1 MESGAERSKTQPP
14 GEQSQLDIAIIG
26 LGCQFPEAPNPLA
39 FWQLI
44 RRGGLTF
51 RPIPASRWNH
61 RLFFDDRPR
70 TIDRTYVQQ
79 GAFLDDEELKQ
90 FAALHFGMAARRAQL
105 TDPQHRLLLDA
116 VRCAIQDAGYETRWF
131 CRERTGVF
139 VGASVSEHKELH
151 LIRLRAMQL
160 LDGGFGKKPGG
171 ISDGVEQS
179 LVENVATTRAFSVP
193 GNLLNMAA
201 ATVAQ
206 FYDLGGPA
214 FAIDAACSSGLVA
227 LHNAVMHL
235 RTKQLDL
242 ALAGG
247 VYLNLLPDNLVGFA
261 RIGAISRAGACKP
274 FDAAADGFLMGEGV
288 GVVLLKRREDAQ
300 HDGDRIYALIK
311 GSACNN
317 DGRSEGPM
325 TPRQGGQL
333 AVLEAAYRD
342 AGVAPSTI
350 GYMEAHG
357 TATTV
362 GDLVEVGALRQL
374 FEKSGWTPETGAR
387 TALGSVKANI
397 GHTMSAAGIA
407 GLLKAALALHHRIL
421 PPQPSVQEQN
431 PKLGLVSP
439 GESSGPFYLLRQ
451 AQYWDSPL
459 DYPRRAAVSSF
470 GFGGTNAHTVL
481 EERPVRN
488 ERAAV
493 QRSRSESRTE
503 KGRAEL
509 VLLSAAQPSLVARQA
524 RELLDALPTIES
536 EGGTLIDLAYTLS
549 TARVAQDCRLAVVA
563 NSFSQLEERL
573 KVAAVS
579 VESASNS
586 ARPTPLGPGIWF
598 VRGPTDAS
606 ARRLALLF
614 PGQGAQRVGMLR
626 EVYEQV
632 PAFRQRLDELDTAL
646 GAELHRR
653 LGGTLRSL
661 LYPLAP
667 LGDAEAAQSASLL
680 EAERRLQATEA
691 CQPAMAAVELALCA
705 TLGQMRIEPAAV
717 LGHSLGEFVAASVA
731 GVLSAEECVRWL
743 ARRGLAMAS
752 LPLADPGAMASVA
765 APREEVAAVLHSLGP
780 DHGQDGPEPVVIANL
795 NHPQQIV
802 ISGSTRAVAVASSAL
817 AESGR
822 RVTRLRVSHA
832 FHSPLMRGLR
842 SDLAVLLQRQPLSC
856 PKLPFVSSTSA
867 AMCPGTADAIAQLWL
882 EHATA
887 PVDFVSA
894 LRRLVSDPPDGC
906 GARILL
912 QVGGG
917 SSLLSLAKGAIE
929 NAERV
934 QFAALTDPE
943 DDGLESM
950 SNALGLLWAMGTPI
964 NFGVLFDAR
973 DVTLLSLPPTPL
985 ETQSYWV
992 IEPGAGRPELLANLQ
1007 PSGSTP
1013 PLKANASGES
1023 MDPLVALF
1031 REQVALLQE
1040 QNRML
1045 RERGLASDAPSVS
1058 LPASTHGQPP
1068 QLPSAGSAPQ
1078 SGLLAAPHIAPN
1090 LARREIAQRVHGT
1103 VARISGFPLTA
1114 IQPTQTLAG
1123 DLGFDSL
1130 MAAELEADLS
1140 TAFGNSGVL
1149 PRDFLGARTTI
1160 AELVEHLSRA
1170 QVDGQAS
1177 SGEAVR
1183 AAPSTAFSSELRCFA
1198 PILVESPLVGPSAE
1212 PLPDVVLIT
1221 RDSLG
1226 VAEALAARLEALGSR
1241 PLLAELSSDVELRGI
1256 LESSAHGVG
1265 PIGGIIHLSALG
1277 APPAIRGVGGLAGN
1291 LEGLLQ
1297 PLIWAHRL
1305 ARLQTDPE
1313 LAKGG
1318 LFVVATAEG
1327 AVPQGGSGGASAPY
1341 PAIQAAALAGFAKAL
1356 ARERVDETVKAIH
1369 LQLEDGPEEMADAL
1383 IAEIRG
1389 SDMISEVAW
1398 SARVRRAVDFV
1409 PAQTSSLALLGPEDV
1424 VLVTGGAR
1432 GVGARLAMALGSRR
1446 CSLILVGR
1454 SDDGPTVQK
1463 TLQAVRESGG
1473 RAIYVQWDVTGPAG
1487 HILDSARESLGP
1499 ITAIVH
1505 AAGVSEDAPLVA
1517 KDESSFRKVMRPKLD
1532 GLVETLRATEND
1544 PLRLVVLISSWA
1556 GHFGN
1561 ASQTDYAAANAALSK
1576 IAGQLPAIR
1585 PGVSALALSY
1595 PPWEGTEMVNRIPR
1609 LAKDRLRE
1617 QGVPFIE
1624 DRSGQAALFTAL
1636 DSGAAGDVL
1645 LASEAPPRK
1654 KDRRHFVVLDRHND
1668 VYLEDHQLGGHPV
1681 LPFAAAFELMARAAF
1696 DRGFSNAPLHV
1707 RQLELRQP
1715 VRVDRATLLT
1725 LTSHQLDPKGRELT
1739 VTLSAAPADAPRPFS
1754 RAPAY
1759 VGRFSLETGP
1769 SVPILDPNPLLPD
1782 AQQPSMSLEDFYG
1795 ETTFHGPRLRAVT
1808 SIEKLSSAG
1817 IIGWV
1822 RTSRPAD
1829 WIRRPAH
1836 DEWCVDPL
1844 ALDGAFQLAA
1854 YWAWANLGR
1863 AGFPTGIAEYR
1874 QFALLTDGPL
1884 RVCLTLEN
1892 VSGDEVQGTLL
1903 IQHRSGKT
1911 LATATGVRGDFKHRD
1926 PRFLRGRS
1934 VASGSPGEVT
1944 QAPAESNDAGSAVDS
1959 SAYVIEQF
1967 PEVVEF
1973 QERLEMLEGFGLK
1986 NPYFNVHQ
1994 RVTNETALIDGRT
2007 MINWSSYNYL
2017 GLSGDAAVTRAA
2029 QEAIAR
2035 YGTSVSASRV
2045 ASGEKPLH
2053 GEFERELAAFLGT
2066 GSAVVMV
2073 SGHAAFVTVI
2083 GHVVGPSDLVVHD
2096 SLAHD
2101 CILGGA
2107 KMSGA
2112 KRRPFPHNDWQ
2123 ALDRALSQL
2132 RPHYRRVLIAI
2143 EGVYSMDG
2151 DIPDLPRLI
2160 EIKKKHRALLL
2171 VDEAHSI
2178 GVLGNT
2184 GRGIGEHFGVQRS
2197 DVDFWMGT
2205 LSKSLASCGG
2215 YVAGSRALIQFLKYT
2230 APGFVFSVGISP
2242 PNAAAALEALRQIQ
2256 RHPEKI
2262 RQLHQRASL
2271 FLQLAKARGVDTG
2284 FSGGSAVV
2292 PAILGNSMH
2301 ALQVSEAMRQRGIN
2315 VQPILYPAVEDS
2327 LARLRFFVTATHTEE
2342 QIRETVDAL
2351 VDEIARVRASNGELQ
2366 TASL

>member
-1 MESGAERSKTQPP
+1 M
-14 GEQSQLDIAIIG
+14 DIAIIG
-26 LGCQFPEAPNPLA
+26 LGCRFPEAPNPLA
-39 FWQLI
+39 FWKLI

-51 RPIPASRWNH
+51 RPIPVSRWNH

-70 TIDRTYVQQ
+70 SLDKTYVEQ
-79 GAFLDDEELKQ
+79 GAFLDDDELKQ
-90 FAALHFGMAARRAQL
+90 FAALHFGMAARRVQV

-116 VRCAIQDAGYETRWF
+116 VRCAIQDAGYEARGF

-151 LIRLRAMQL
+151 LSRLRAMQL
-160 LDGGFGKKPGG
+160 LDGNFGKKPGG
-171 ISDGVEQS
+171 ISSGVELS
-179 LVENVATTRAFSVP
+179 VVEDVAATRAFSIP

-214 FAIDAACSSGLVA
+214 FAIDAACSSALVA
-227 LHNAVMHL
+227 LHNALMHL
-235 RTKQLDL
+235 RTQQLDL
-242 ALAGG
+242 AVTGG

-261 RIGAISRAGACKP
+261 RIGAISRAGACRP

-288 GVVLLKRREDAQ
+288 GVVLLKRREDAER
-300 HDGDRIYALIK
+300 DGDRIYALIK
-311 GSACNN
+311 GASCNN

-342 AGVAPSTI
+342 AGVSPSTI
-350 GYMEAHG
+350 GYIEAHG

-374 FEKSGWTPETGAR
+374 FEKSGWTPAQGAR
-387 TALGSVKANI
+387 TALGSIKANI

-407 GLLKAALALHHRIL
+407 GLIKAALALHHRTV
-421 PPQPSVQEQN
+421 PPQPSVNEQN
-431 PKLGLVSP
+431 PKLSLVSP
-439 GESSGPFYLLRQ
+439 GESSGPFYLPQQ
-451 AQYWDSPL
+451 AQHWESPP

-470 GFGGTNAHTVL
+470 GFGGTNAHVVL
-481 EERPVRN
+481 EERSVRPQQFAHRRRRSDPRT
-488 ERAAV
+488 ERA
-493 QRSRSESRTE
+493 
-503 KGRAEL
+503 RAEVIL
-509 VLLSAAQPSLVARQA
+509 ISAAQPSLVARQA
-524 RELLDALPTIES
+524 RELLDALGAIES
-536 EGGTLIDLAYTLS
+536 EGGRLIDVAYTLS
-549 TARVAQDCRLAVVA
+549 TARLAQDCRLAIVA

-573 KVAAVS
+573 RVAAAS
-579 VESASNS
+579 VESPSS
-586 ARPTPLGPGIWF
+586 SGGPSSLGAGVWF

-632 PAFRQRLDELDTAL
+632 PAFRERIDELDVAL
-646 GAELHRR
+646 GPQLHRR

-661 LYPLAP
+661 LYPLVS
-667 LGDAEAAQSASLL
+667 LGDADAAQSPSLV
-680 EAERRLQATEA
+680 EAERRLQRTEA

-705 TLGQMRIEPAAV
+705 VLTRMQIEPAATV
-717 LGHSLGEFVAASVA
+717 GHSLGEFVAASVA
-731 GVLSAEECVRWL
+731 GVLSAEDCVRWV

-752 LPLADPGAMASVA
+752 LPLSDPGAMASVA
-765 APREEVAAVLHSLGP
+765 APREEVATVLRALGP
-780 DHGQDGPEPVVIANL
+780 NHEPDGPEPVVIANL
-795 NHPQQIV
+795 NHPQQAV
-802 ISGSTRAVAVASSAL
+802 ISGSTGGVAAAASAL
-817 AESGR
+817 SETGR
-822 RVTRLRVSHA
+822 KVTRLRVSHA

-842 SDLAVLLQRQPLSC
+842 TDLEILLQEQPLSP
-856 PKLPFVSSTSA
+856 PKLPLVSSISGA
-867 AMCPGTADAIAQLWL
+867 ICPGSADAMAELWL
-882 EHATA
+882 DHATA
-887 PVDFVSA
+887 PVDFISA
-894 LRRLVSDPPDGC
+894 VRRLVSDPPEGC

-929 NAERV
+929 NPGQV
-934 QFAALTDPE
+934 QFAALTGRE
-943 DDGLESM
+943 DDGLESL

-964 NFGVLFDAR
+964 DFGPLFESRDA
-973 DVTLLSLPPTPL
+973 TLWSLPPTPL
-985 ETQSYWV
+985 ETQPYWV
-992 IEPGAGRPELLANLQ
+992 IETGAGRPEVLANL
-1007 PSGSTP
+1007 PSASTP
-1013 PLKANASGES
+1013 PLNTNASGES

-1040 QNRML
+1040 QNKML
-1045 RERGLASDAPSVS
+1045 RERGLASDTATASVPSV
-1058 LPASTHGQPP
+1058 ADRQPP
-1068 QLPSAGSAPQ
+1068 QSPSPSVAVQ
-1078 SGLLAAPHIAPN
+1078 SGLGDAPQRAPD
-1090 LARREIAQRVHGT
+1090 LARREISRRVLGT
-1103 VARISGFPLTA
+1103 VARISGFPLETIKPA
-1114 IQPTQTLAG
+1114 QTLAG

-1140 TAFGNSGVL
+1140 AAFGSSGAL
-1149 PRDFLGARTTI
+1149 PRDLLGARSTI
-1160 AELVEHLSRA
+1160 EELTEHLAREVANA
-1170 QVDGQAS
+1170 QPLRGAGVHPVS
-1177 SGEAVR
+1177 SGG
-1183 AAPSTAFSSELRCFA
+1183 PPLELRCLA
-1198 PILVESPLVGPSAE
+1198 PAWVESPPSGPSTE
-1212 PLPDVVLIT
+1212 SVPEVVLIT

-1226 VAEALAARLEALGSR
+1226 VAEALALRLEALGSR
-1241 PLLAELSSDVELRGI
+1241 PILAELSSEAEVRRI

-1265 PIGGIIHLSALG
+1265 RIGGIVHLSALG
-1277 APPAIRGVGGLAGN
+1277 APPPIRTVGDLAGN

-1297 PLIWAHRL
+1297 PLVWAHRL
-1305 ARLQTDPE
+1305 ARLQADPE
-1313 LAKGG
+1313 LSRAG
-1318 LFVVATAEG
+1318 LFIVATAEG
-1327 AVPQGGSGGASAPY
+1327 VFPQAHSGPSAPS
-1341 PAIQAAALAGFAKAL
+1341 PAIASAALAGFTKSL
-1356 ARERVDETVKAIH
+1356 ARERPDETVKAVH
-1369 LQLEDGPEEMADAL
+1369 LRLDDGTEKMADAL

-1389 SDMISEVAW
+1389 SDVVSEVAW
-1398 SARVRRAVDFV
+1398 SAGTRRTVDFV
-1409 PAQTSSLALLGPEDV
+1409 PAPTSAPRLLGPKDV
-1424 VLVTGGAR
+1424 VLVTGGAK
-1432 GVGARLAMALGSRR
+1432 GVGARLAIALASRG

-1454 SDDGPTVQK
+1454 SADGPAVQK
-1463 TLQAVRESGG
+1463 SLQAVREIGG
-1473 RAIYVQWDVTGPAG
+1473 RALYVQWDVTQPAA
-1487 HILDSARESLGP
+1487 HALDAARESLGP

-1505 AAGVSEDAPLVA
+1505 AAGVTEDAPIAA
-1517 KDESSFRKVMRPKLD
+1517 KGEDSLRRVLKPKLS
-1532 GLVETLRATEND
+1532 GFAEALRATVDD
-1544 PLRLVVLISSWA
+1544 PLRLAVLVSSWA

-1576 IAGQLPAIR
+1576 IAGALTAIR

-1609 LAKDRLRE
+1609 LAKDLLRE
-1617 QGVPFIE
+1617 QGVPFID
-1624 DRSGQAALFTAL
+1624 DRSGQAALLAAL
-1636 DSGAAGDVL
+1636 QAGACGDVL
-1645 LASEAPPRK
+1645 LAVDAPP
-1654 KDRRHFVVLDRHND
+1654 KDKGRRCFAVLDRHND

-1681 LPFAAAFELMARAAF
+1681 LPFAAALELMAHAAF
-1696 DRGFSNAPLHV
+1696 ETGLANATLQV
-1707 RQLELRQP
+1707 RRLELRQP
-1715 VRVDRATLLT
+1715 VRVDSATLLT
-1725 LTSHQLDPKGRELT
+1725 LTSRELDPKSRELT
-1739 VTLSAAPADAPRPFS
+1739 VTLSAAPADEARPFS

-1759 VGRFSLETGP
+1759 VGRFSLEAEP
-1769 SVPILDPNPLLPD
+1769 SASIPELNVVRLDG
-1782 AQQPSMSLEDFYG
+1782 QQPSMSLEEFYA
-1795 ETTFHGPRLRAVT
+1795 ETTFHGPRMRAIT
-1808 SIEKLSSAG
+1808 SIERVSGSG
-1817 IIGWV
+1817 IVGWV

-1829 WIRRPAH
+1829 WIRRPVR
-1836 DEWCVDPL
+1836 DGWWVDPL

-1863 AGFPTGIAEYR
+1863 AGFPTGIAQYR
-1874 QFALLTDGPL
+1874 QFAPLTDGPL

-1892 VSGDEVQGTLL
+1892 VSGDEVQGTLS

-1911 LATATGVRGDFKHRD
+1911 LAIATGVRGDFKHRD
-1926 PRFLRGRS
+1926 PRFLRGRP
-1934 VASGSPGEVT
+1934 VANGLPAEPIQG
-1944 QAPAESNDAGSAVDS
+1944 PAESTAAVSSIDLSAHL
-1959 SAYVIEQF
+1959 IEQF
-1967 PEVVEF
+1967 PEVVEL
-1973 QERLEMLEGFGLK
+1973 QERLAMIEGFGLK

-2053 GEFERELAAFLGT
+2053 GELERELAAFLGT
-2066 GSAVVMV
+2066 ESALVMV

-2101 CILGGA
+2101 CIMGGA

-2123 ALDRALSQL
+2123 ALDRTLAQL

-2151 DIPDLPRLI
+2151 DIPDLPRFI

-2178 GVLGNT
+2178 GVLGGT
-2184 GRGIGEHFGVQRS
+2184 GRGIGEHFAAKRS

-2215 YVAGSRALIQFLKYT
+2215 YVAGSLALIQFLKYT

-2242 PNAAAALEALRQIQ
+2242 PNSAAALEALRQI
-2256 RHPEKI
+2256 RAHPEKI

-2271 FLQLAKARGVDTG
+2271 FLQLAKERGLDTG

-2327 LARLRFFVTATHTEE
+2327 LARLRFFVTSTHTEH
-2342 QIRETVDAL
+2342 QIRETIDAL
-2351 VDEIARVRASNGELQ
+2351 DEEIAKVRSSNGELQ
-2366 TASL
+2366 TASV